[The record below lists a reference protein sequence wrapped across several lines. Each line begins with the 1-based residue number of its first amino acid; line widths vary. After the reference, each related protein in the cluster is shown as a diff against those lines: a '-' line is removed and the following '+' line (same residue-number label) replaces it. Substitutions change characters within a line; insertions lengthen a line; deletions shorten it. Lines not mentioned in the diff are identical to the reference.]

1 MNPILKNFIA
11 VVIGLIVGGAINM
24 GVILISD
31 SIIPPPPGADVTTT
45 EGLIASMHLFEP
57 KHFIMPFLAHAI
69 GTFAGALITALMAA
83 NNNMKLA
90 ILIGL
95 FNLVGG
101 IMASE
106 QGYRAVAV
114 HHGPVTLTADND
126 LARGAGHIRSRC
138 RGVDE
143 RINIGRSV
151 V

>member
-11 VVIGLIVGGAINM
+11 VVFGLIVGGAINM

-69 GTFAGALITALMAA
+69 GTFAGAMITAIMAA

-90 ILIGL
+90 LLIGL
-95 FNLVGG
+95 FNLAGG
-101 IMASE
+101 IMAIMSLP
-106 QGYRAVAV
+106 A
-114 HHGPVTLTADND
+114 PVWFSALDVIAAYIPMAY
-126 LARGAGHIRSRC
+126 LGGWIAIKKIRS
-138 RGVDE
+138 
-143 RINIGRSV
+143 
-151 V
+151 

>member
-69 GTFAGALITALMAA
+69 GTLVGALITALMAA

-90 ILIGL
+90 MLIGL

-101 IMASE
+101 IMAIM
-106 QGYRAVAV
+106 
-114 HHGPVTLTADND
+114 TLPAPIWFSALD
-126 LARGAGHIRSRC
+126 AIGAYIPMAYLGGWIATKKIRS
-138 RGVDE
+138 
-143 RINIGRSV
+143 
-151 V
+151 